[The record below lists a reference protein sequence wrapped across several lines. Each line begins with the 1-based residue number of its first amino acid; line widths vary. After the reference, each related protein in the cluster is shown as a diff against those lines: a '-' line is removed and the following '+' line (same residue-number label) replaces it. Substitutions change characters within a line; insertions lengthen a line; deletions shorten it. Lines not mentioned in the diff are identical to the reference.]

1 MKDKILDIAKN
12 CLETNDSL
20 KSICNE
26 IKFVVS
32 LKFLGIWYCF
42 AFYNNFKSDDLFK
55 NKVFT
60 VIIKFGKLSII
71 VFKVN
76 DKVFILKS
84 NFSLEFILFF
94 FKFHLFLMFLNFN
107 NSLLKKKD

>member
-26 IKFVVS
+26 IKFLVS

-55 NKVFT
+55 NKVFSHYQ
-60 VIIKFGKLSII
+60 VWEII
-71 VFKVN
+71 
-76 DKVFILKS
+76 
-84 NFSLEFILFF
+84 
-94 FKFHLFLMFLNFN
+94 N
-107 NSLLKKKD
+107 NCFQS